1 MKWGLAMLTVRQF
14 LELQNFS
21 DFKLLA
27 GKDGLENII
36 SSVNIMDN
44 PDALDWFTP
53 GDMLLTSGYF
63 FKDSVDVQNEVVR
76 QLKAINC
83 PALCIKPKR
92 YFGEIPDNMLAL
104 ADQLGVPVIEIPY
117 GISFSKIISIVME
130 EITEKYDILNRKSLD
145 IHEAFFNISL
155 YGGGLQKICSSLS
168 TMLRNPVVLLDKYW
182 NIFQW
187 SELPDNPK
195 PLANYMNL
203 EVNAAFIDSEL
214 VQTLPDDFE
223 SLKKPVVRQISTG
236 VEKIDCVIMPVF
248 ITNAHHGYIVVWR
261 TMNPLYE
268 IDFITLEHGAM
279 SFALERIRQLELEK
293 TKNKIRK
300 EFYEELL
307 SGNIQTR
314 ENLEYLCEMHGL
326 NPNLWYTPLVA
337 QVEYQENEGLGLI
350 ERKQIEEGRFKDVLK
365 FIDVYACEKKFAL
378 HGFSQDNQV
387 IMLLGMKPETSS
399 YMVQEATGE
408 VIADIEAHV
417 EGILLRVGVGRTCKN
432 LLNISRT
439 YNEAK
444 EALRLL
450 RKSKSSMKV
459 SRYDDFMVHH
469 FLEENISTHAM
480 KKFFEDALGPIYEY
494 DQKYHS
500 ELLSTMEAWLSH
512 HMNVAETSRALFTHR
527 NTILYR
533 MDRIASILQT
543 DLKNA
548 DDLLK
553 YQLALKIYRL
563 LDL

>member
-1 MKWGLAMLTVRQF
+1 MLTVKQF
-14 LELQNFS
+14 LELQNFK

-27 GKDGLENII
+27 GKSGLDNII

-63 FKDSVDVQNEVVR
+63 FKDSKAVQDEVVR

-92 YFGEIPDNMLAL
+92 YFGEIPQGMLEL
-104 ADQLGVPVIEIPY
+104 ADKLGLPVIEIPY

-130 EITEKYDILNRKSLD
+130 EITEKYDVINRKSID

-168 TMLRNPVVLLDKYW
+168 SMLGNPVVLLDKYW

-187 SELPDNPK
+187 SELMDNPK
-195 PLANYMNL
+195 PMANFLKL
-203 EVNAAFIDSEL
+203 EVNAPFIDSDL
-214 VQTLPDDFE
+214 VRTLPIDFE
-223 SLKKPVVRQISTG
+223 SLKKPVVRQINA
-236 VEKIDCVIMPVF
+236 ENEAIDCVIMPVL
-248 ITNAHHGYIVVWR
+248 ITNAHHGYILVWR
-261 TMNPLYE
+261 TMKPLSE
-268 IDFITLEHGAM
+268 IDFIALEHGAM

-326 NPNLWYTPLVA
+326 NPNLWYTPIVA
-337 QVEYQENEGLGLI
+337 QIDYHGNDSLGMI
-350 ERKQIEEGRFKDVLK
+350 ERKQIEESRFKDVLK
-365 FIDVYACEKKFAL
+365 FVDVYASEKKYAL

-387 IMLLGMKPETSS
+387 IMLLGMKPEASS
-399 YMVQEATGE
+399 YAVQEAVGE
-408 VIADIEAHV
+408 VISDLEKCV
-417 EGILLRVGVGRTCKN
+417 DGISFRVGVGRTCKN

-439 YNEAK
+439 YHEAK

-450 RKSKSSMKV
+450 KKSKSSMKV
-459 SRYDDFMVHH
+459 SRYDDFVVHH
-469 FLEENISTHAM
+469 FLEENISAHAM

-500 ELLSTMEAWLSH
+500 ELLPTMEAWFSH

-533 MDRIASILQT
+533 MDRISSILQT

-548 DDLLK
+548 DELLK
-553 YQLALKIYRL
+553 FQLALKIYRL